1 MQKLLNEALLQCII
15 IYQRKKVM
23 ILMNLDNSKI
33 NQAQV
38 AKKIALLLKFVVENL
53 TFQVTINI
61 SNDKTKFPLYF
72 ICNFGKVNY

>member
-1 MQKLLNEALLQCII
+1 
-15 IYQRKKVM
+15 M

-33 NQAQV
+33 NQALV
-38 AKKIALLLKFVVENL
+38 AKKIALLLNFVVENL

-61 SNDKTKFPLYF
+61 SNDKKKFPLYF

>member
-1 MQKLLNEALLQCII
+1 
-15 IYQRKKVM
+15 M

-33 NQAQV
+33 NQALV

-61 SNDKTKFPLYF
+61 SNDKKSFHLILF
-72 ICNFGKVNY
+72 VISGK

>member
-1 MQKLLNEALLQCII
+1 MQKLLNEALLPL
-15 IYQRKKVM
+15 IYQRKNDM

-33 NQAQV
+33 NQALV

-61 SNDKTKFPLYF
+61 SNDKKSFHF
-72 ICNFGKVNY
+72 ILFVISGK

>member
-1 MQKLLNEALLQCII
+1 
-15 IYQRKKVM
+15 M

-33 NQAQV
+33 NQALV

-61 SNDKTKFPLYF
+61 SNDKKSFHF
-72 ICNFGKVNY
+72 ILFVISEK